1 MAKEQRIQLI
11 KALENERKG
20 RLVIA
25 YVTSTRIGHEL
36 QMGDDILPRLF
47 HHLELG
53 KKSGQTKKG
62 VDLFIHSNGGSGTV
76 PWRIVNLIREYTD
89 SFAVLIPHHAF
100 SAATLVSLG
109 ADSIVMHKMGLL
121 GPIDPSVT
129 TPFNPPNPQSP
140 GQLVPISVEDVSAYF
155 TFVKEEVGIQH
166 EDELVQALIALTEK
180 IPPLALGTVQR
191 THNQSRML
199 AGKLLRK
206 HMLLP
211 TQSHEIETIIENLKS
226 NFYYHGHPINRYE
239 ARVDLKLKVE
249 FAEGALEDAMW
260 NLYESYEE
268 ELKLNERF
276 NPLHELELYQQRSG
290 VSAPAAP
297 ITTQQILAQ
306 MQQLAQSGLGLAAP
320 GSQGGLNE
328 EQIVRLAAAMI
339 PIVSATP
346 GVGQSRDKCKLE
358 RLKSGYLESVDRT
371 DVFLSDLTVE
381 RTKVNTPAGPQ
392 DATKQEP
399 TWQRWEI
406 ES

>member
-1 MAKEQRIQLI
+1 MTKEERIQLI
-11 KALENERKG
+11 KNVEKERSG

-25 YVTSTRIGHEL
+25 YVTSTRMGHEL
-36 QMGDDILPRLF
+36 QMGDDILPRLYR
-47 HHLELG
+47 HLELA
-53 KKSGQTKKG
+53 KAKDRTRNG
-62 VDLFIHSNGGSGTV
+62 VDLFIHSNGGSGTT

-89 SFAVLIPHHAF
+89 RFSVLVPHHAF
-100 SAATLVSLG
+100 SAATLLSLG

-166 EDELVQALIALTEK
+166 EDELVQALVALTEK
-180 IPPLALGTVQR
+180 IPPLALGTVHR

-199 AGKLLRK
+199 AGKLLKK
-206 HMLLP
+206 HMSP
-211 TQSHEIETIIENLKS
+211 TQTHEIETIIENLKS
-226 NFYYHGHPINRYE
+226 NLYFHGHPINRHE
-239 ARVDLKLKVE
+239 AKEDLKLKVE
-249 FAEGALEDAMW
+249 FANEGLEDAMW
-260 NLYESYEE
+260 KLYEAYEE

-276 NPLHELELYQQRSG
+276 NPLHELEIHQQRAIA
-290 VSAPAAP
+290 SAPAAP
-297 ITTQQILAQ
+297 ITTQQIVVQ
-306 MQQLAQSGLGLAAP
+306 MQQLAQNGLGLTAP
-320 GSQGGLNE
+320 GGSGGVTE
-328 EQIVRLAAAMI
+328 EQLVRLAAAMI

-346 GVGQSRDKCKLE
+346 RVGQSKDKCKLE
-358 RLKSGYLESVDRT
+358 GLKSGYLESVDRT

-392 DATKQEP
+392 DAMKQEP
-399 TWQRWEI
+399 AWQRWEI